1 MCSSSSRRLPAVSR
15 RPSSTGTSLT
25 NYAPRTGRS
34 GCLAELSQSLDWSR
48 RVDMGAFDP
57 SAACFVRHG
66 GVIPGLAEG
75 VTGWLAGQRVAGGSR
90 SSGGCRHRV
99 RKAGV
104 DSRGLA
110 RVPVWQG
117 RVRGAGATAGGGCCG
132 QHKSNTSPGP
142 GGVQHGRNG
151 IRRHTLARVFK
162 IVVSAQLPGWMRF
175 KLAGVTDEYSP
186 GGIGRDR
193 PSEKRK
199 VGSSTLPLTTIA
211 SPAGSLHLLRLAC

>member
-66 GVIPGLAEG
+66 GVIPDLAEG

-99 RKAGV
+99 KMADV
-104 DSRGLA
+104 DSRGRACRCDRA
-110 RVPVWQG
+110 RSGVQTRRLTGAPAANTRATQV
-117 RVRGAGATAGGGCCG
+117 RVREG
-132 QHKSNTSPGP
+132 SNTP
-142 GGVQHGRNG
+142 
-151 IRRHTLARVFK
+151 
-162 IVVSAQLPGWMRF
+162 
-175 KLAGVTDEYSP
+175 VT
-186 GGIGRDR
+186 RT
-193 PSEKRK
+193 EKRK
-199 VGSSTLPLTTIA
+199 VGSSILPLTTSSRTI
-211 SPAGSLHLLRLAC
+211 SQPSYLRRQQEERDSHGAECADSKVL